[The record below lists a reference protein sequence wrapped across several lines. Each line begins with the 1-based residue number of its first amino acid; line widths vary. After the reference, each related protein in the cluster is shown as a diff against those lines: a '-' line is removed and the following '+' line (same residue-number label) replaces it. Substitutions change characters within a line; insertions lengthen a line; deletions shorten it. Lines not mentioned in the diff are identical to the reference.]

1 MNRFGVRFGSFGV
14 SPFAFQQMLY
24 PSCLFPFCL
33 LLWLVMTHRLPSIWP
48 VLVTY
53 ACLLLSMYLWQ
64 NFRQFTSRNCQ
75 MDIWLCSA
83 QGPREPHRPM
93 CTCKMDVKSWQ
104 MEILLL
110 ISHDLN
116 QQHPLNGL
124 WTSCVMSDEQ
134 TLKTENDDI
143 CSCLNIYLFLDP
155 KIRFI
160 ILFQKRYLGNL
171 SKEKLVWLSFETIY
185 IQDNSTVR
193 SEVFQVFFG
202 RPSYTFPWIHASI
215 KGIAKHKGLTLLP
228 LFCNSGLNHELFLEM
243 HRAMLML
250 LRLWFTVMI
259 LVFIWLFGFY
269 FYNLMRILITA
280 TKVYFRGRFHGFRKV
295 QLIES
300 FAFFCLFTG

>member
-1 MNRFGVRFGSFGV
+1 MDVIAGVYNRVFLVDRDWIQTRTNSPTSVTLHLYLFAVPNWPPSTCDCLGGQLNGCIVAWALKFRDFMNRFGVRFGSFGA

-24 PSCLFPFCL
+24 PFLSF
-33 LLWLVMTHRLPSIWP
+33 LVLSASLARYDTSFAIH
-48 VLVTY
+48 

-110 ISHDLN
+110 ISHNLN

-124 WTSCVMSDEQ
+124 WNSCVMSDEQ
-134 TLKTENDDI
+134 TLKTENDNI

-171 SKEKLVWLSFETIY
+171 SKEKLV
-185 IQDNSTVR
+185 
-193 SEVFQVFFG
+193 
-202 RPSYTFPWIHASI
+202 
-215 KGIAKHKGLTLLP
+215 
-228 LFCNSGLNHELFLEM
+228 
-243 HRAMLML
+243 
-250 LRLWFTVMI
+250 
-259 LVFIWLFGFY
+259 
-269 FYNLMRILITA
+269 
-280 TKVYFRGRFHGFRKV
+280 
-295 QLIES
+295 
-300 FAFFCLFTG
+300 